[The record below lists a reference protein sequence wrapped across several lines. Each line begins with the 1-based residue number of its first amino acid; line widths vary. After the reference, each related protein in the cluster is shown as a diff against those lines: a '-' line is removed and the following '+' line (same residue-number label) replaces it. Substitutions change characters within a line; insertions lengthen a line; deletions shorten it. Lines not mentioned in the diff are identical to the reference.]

1 VPSTTSGPSTPK
13 ASTTRRTSRTSI
25 RIARR
30 PRRPRSK
37 RSLPPA
43 PIRRALLPTAV
54 VAAAAGLVWL
64 ALPTVWWTP
73 LNVDEELTLRLGDF
87 SFAHVFHIVSTERGG
102 GPIHFW
108 LEHFLLGWSSTVD
121 ALRIPSLVFSCLAL
135 PAVALIVRRLA
146 GDDLPAAAVVVL
158 TALSPIPVLYAT
170 FGRPHTLLFAWLMW
184 ATVGALAAADSGDRR
199 LWIAAGALLGLTV
212 FVHPTAPLYAL
223 TAFGAAWLY
232 APGSVRDRV
241 RVAWPGALALL
252 VTFVPYY
259 VKTLHVLSDRYGVGG
274 NGQSGR
280 TFSGRPVWEDALHFV
295 APGRHAVNYFTVL
308 AAVGVVALLVRRS
321 YRPLVFCAATVAAP
335 VVFFSIVPTSG
346 DSALFFDR
354 YMIPVTPAFL
364 VVVCAGVFAIASW
377 AGTWRVL
384 VAVLLVAGL
393 AAVEVRFDLDHRR
406 ATHRIGV
413 DSIVDAVRHEPAGTV
428 LFGSTGTSGA
438 NFSAFDYGHPA
449 NLLDHLVA
457 LRVPSLTRVDDEA
470 CTNLEPFLRGTRLRY
485 GLWIFYAASADEA
498 AAAER
503 ALATRPVAGRYFAV
517 RSRTPLAP
525 RALVRE
531 GLRLR
536 LAWKRAVP
544 LNRRVDELVIADR
557 AALAGTCV
565 PYGDLG
571 DPGISPHWPPVK
583 TTHQ

>member
-1 VPSTTSGPSTPK
+1 VPS
-13 ASTTRRTSRTSI
+13 
-25 RIARR
+25 
-30 PRRPRSK
+30 
-37 RSLPPA
+37 
-43 PIRRALLPTAV
+43 LL
-54 VAAAAGLVWL
+54 
-64 ALPTVWWTP
+64 
-73 LNVDEELTLRLGDF
+73 
-87 SFAHVFHIVSTERGG
+87 
-102 GPIHFW
+102 
-108 LEHFLLGWSSTVD
+108 
-121 ALRIPSLVFSCLAL
+121 FSCLAL

-158 TALSPIPVLYAT
+158 TALSPIPVMYAT

-184 ATVGALAAADSGDRR
+184 ATAVALAAADSGDRR
-199 LWIAAGALLGLTV
+199 LWAAAGALLGLTV

-232 APGSVRDRV
+232 APGPLRQKTRD
-241 RVAWPGALALL
+241 AWPGAAALL

-274 NGQSGR
+274 SGQSGR

-295 APGRHAVNYFTVL
+295 APGRHDVNYFTVL
-308 AAVGVVALLVRRS
+308 AAFGVVVLLVRKS
-321 YRPLVFCAATVAAP
+321 YRPLVFCVATVAAP
-335 VVFFSIVPTSG
+335 VVFFSVVPTSG

-364 VVVCAGVFAIASW
+364 VLVCVSVFTIASW
-377 AGTWRVL
+377 AGAWRVL
-384 VAVLLVAGL
+384 VAIALVVGL
-393 AAVEVRFDLDHRR
+393 AAIEVRFDLAHRR
-406 ATHRIGV
+406 ATHRIGLDGV
-413 DSIVDAVRHEPAGTV
+413 VAAVRHEPAGTI

-457 LRVPSLTRVDDEA
+457 LRVPSLARVDDEA
-470 CTNLEPFLRGTRLRY
+470 CVNLEPILRGTRRRY
-485 GLWIFYAASADEA
+485 GLWLFYAASPDEA
-498 AAAER
+498 AAAEQ
-503 ALATRPVAGRYFAV
+503 ALNAKPIAGHYFAV

-525 RALVRE
+525 RALVRQ

-536 LAWKRAVP
+536 LAWKQAVP
-544 LNRRVDELVIADR
+544 LNRRVDELLIADR
-557 AALAGTCV
+557 SALAGTCV